1 MHVFV
6 KLINGLPHLCHL
18 TALEAVQVRCVFPL
32 TRTKQAC
39 SGIKVEKSHRSS
51 STISFLSASLTTF
64 TGCLLCLLTQTMAV
78 WLQAGSLLFLL
89 AFYTAGANAAAP
101 QHLCGSHLV
110 DALYLVC
117 GPNGFFY
124 NPKREV
130 DPLLGFLPPK
140 SAPEGELAE
149 YPYKEYSELMVKRG
163 IVELCCHKPCSL
175 HDLQNYCN

>member
-1 MHVFV
+1 
-6 KLINGLPHLCHL
+6 
-18 TALEAVQVRCVFPL
+18 
-32 TRTKQAC
+32 
-39 SGIKVEKSHRSS
+39 
-51 STISFLSASLTTF
+51 
-64 TGCLLCLLTQTMAV
+64 MAV
-78 WLQAGSLLFLL
+78 WLQVGALLFLL
-89 AFYTAGANAAAP
+89 AFCSTGADAAAP
-101 QHLCGSHLV
+101 KYLCGSHLV

-140 SAPEGELAE
+140 SVPEGELAE
-149 YPYKEYSELMVKRG
+149 YPYKDYNELMVKRG